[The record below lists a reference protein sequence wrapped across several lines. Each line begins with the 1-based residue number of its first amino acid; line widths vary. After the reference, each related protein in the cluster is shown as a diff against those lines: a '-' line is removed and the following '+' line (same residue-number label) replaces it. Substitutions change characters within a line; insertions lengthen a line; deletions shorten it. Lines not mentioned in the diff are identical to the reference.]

1 MGDDVVVGDGARV
14 STTPPAPRQA
24 QESQEDPRR
33 RGYPPQP
40 AEIER
45 YREQREEL
53 EDLLERS
60 VGEICFQRGP
70 EQEMVAQD
78 MAQSYAHLLHQ
89 PPSREHQQEEFISLD
104 ELQSRIHQDNRG
116 GGGGHQV
123 SAILSAA
130 DPYQQQ
136 QQQGSYYSLSA
147 VQE

>member
-53 EDLLERS
+53 EDLL
-60 VGEICFQRGP
+60 CFQRGP

-89 PPSREHQQEEFISLD
+89 PPGREHQQEEFISLD

-136 QQQGSYYSLSA
+136 QQQGNYYSLSA

>member
-1 MGDDVVVGDGARV
+1 MGDDVAVVVGDGTRV
-14 STTPPAPRQA
+14 NTTPPPLSQA
-24 QESQEDPRR
+24 QESQDPRR
-33 RGYPPQP
+33 RYPREQP
-40 AEIER
+40 EIER

-53 EDLLERS
+53 EDLL
-60 VGEICFQRGP
+60 CFQRGP

-89 PPSREHQQEEFISLD
+89 PPGREHQQEEFISLD

-116 GGGGHQV
+116 GGQV

-136 QQQGSYYSLSA
+136 QQGSYYSLSA